1 MKDRQKFSV
10 RAFGNDGRRKKNEGD
25 LVHSE
30 TAVEDFNGSGD
41 SVADPV
47 RLDLCGDC
55 LNKDSVLEVVNT
67 KRGYTVMIWD
77 EKDEQW
83 FGVEHCKAPELLRDA
98 LLDGY
103 RDFLEQQL
111 THNRR
116 SLTETEILDI
126 QNRCEQL
133 YDLCGE

>member
-10 RAFGNDGRRKKNEGD
+10 RAFGNDERRKKNEGD

-55 LNKDSVLEVVNT
+55 LCLGLVLGLISMVV
-67 KRGYTVMIWD
+67 
-77 EKDEQW
+77 
-83 FGVEHCKAPELLRDA
+83 A
-98 LLDGY
+98 LLGVAVLITY
-103 RDFLEQQL
+103 SLQNGIILLVIAFLISPYGLPMAAIWLLGKVQDL
-111 THNRR
+111 KF
-116 SLTETEILDI
+116 II
-126 QNRCEQL
+126 Q
-133 YDLCGE
+133 DLVYG

>member
-55 LNKDSVLEVVNT
+55 L
-67 KRGYTVMIWD
+67 
-77 EKDEQW
+77 
-83 FGVEHCKAPELLRDA
+83 CDA
-98 LLDGY
+98 EITFST
-103 RDFLEQQL
+103 REDFFL
-111 THNRR
+111 
-116 SLTETEILDI
+116 
-126 QNRCEQL
+126 
-133 YDLCGE
+133 

>member
-55 LNKDSVLEVVNT
+55 LCLRFGAGAYQHGGCLLGVAVLITYSLQNGIILLVIAFLISPY
-67 KRGYTVMIWD
+67 GLPMAAIW
-77 EKDEQW
+77 
-83 FGVEHCKAPELLRDA
+83 LLGKVQD
-98 LLDGY
+98 LK
-103 RDFLEQQL
+103 F
-111 THNRR
+111 
-116 SLTETEILDI
+116 II
-126 QNRCEQL
+126 Q
-133 YDLCGE
+133 DLVYG

>member
-55 LNKDSVLEVVNT
+55 LCLRFGAGAYSLQNGIILLVIAFLISPYGLP
-67 KRGYTVMIWD
+67 MAAIW
-77 EKDEQW
+77 
-83 FGVEHCKAPELLRDA
+83 LLGKVQD
-98 LLDGY
+98 LK
-103 RDFLEQQL
+103 F
-111 THNRR
+111 
-116 SLTETEILDI
+116 II
-126 QNRCEQL
+126 Q
-133 YDLCGE
+133 DLVYG

>member
-47 RLDLCGDC
+47 HLDL
-55 LNKDSVLEVVNT
+55 SYT
-67 KRGYTVMIWD
+67 IPTYTVSRMA
-77 EKDEQW
+77 
-83 FGVEHCKAPELLRDA
+83 V
-98 LLDGY
+98 
-103 RDFLEQQL
+103 
-111 THNRR
+111 NRKWKTDR
-116 SLTETEILDI
+116 KSVV
-126 QNRCEQL
+126 
-133 YDLCGE
+133 

>member
-55 LNKDSVLEVVNT
+55 LCLRFGAGAYQHGGCPAGCGSSDYFLISPYGLP
-67 KRGYTVMIWD
+67 MAAIW
-77 EKDEQW
+77 
-83 FGVEHCKAPELLRDA
+83 LLGKVQD
-98 LLDGY
+98 LK
-103 RDFLEQQL
+103 F
-111 THNRR
+111 
-116 SLTETEILDI
+116 II
-126 QNRCEQL
+126 Q
-133 YDLCGE
+133 DLVYG